1 LRAVRAR
8 WRTGLGAAVLC
19 ALAAAV
25 PAQAAFNRAPIQV
38 GPSDGGSP
46 SVVMDPAGTAHI
58 VWGIAEELIGYCALP
73 RGARQCAH
81 TTQLALDA
89 REGRPQILRRAQDG
103 ALVVIAG
110 RDDIDDDPD
119 QSTWAFTSADGVTWA
134 GPTPI
139 GLGIGASLDAAAL
152 TADGQAVDLLQSET
166 GSNLFQRAPLA
177 GPPSAAVLNLAS
189 TPAGTSTDYTYPGE
203 LERMRDGRTLALL
216 GSPADG
222 FAYRILSG
230 ADPFADASWQPWPAG
245 IVSREWDEPRGA
257 TGPRGAYVMYGVHIL
272 DQVYGA
278 APQVVRRFRGTRW
291 GRPRGLFYEVDAN
304 TDRAALAQD
313 GKGRLHA
320 AIVGYA
326 DSGRRE
332 CIAYARTSKRRW
344 FTHAVSLHQTIKDAD
359 EPGRIRLAV
368 DGKGR
373 GVVAWATDGAPS
385 VARVQ
390 RLKAGKGVTRPRP
403 SSRRGCPPFA
413 R

>member
-1 LRAVRAR
+1 
-8 WRTGLGAAVLC
+8 
-19 ALAAAV
+19 
-25 PAQAAFNRAPIQV
+25 
-38 GPSDGGSP
+38 
-46 SVVMDPAGTAHI
+46 
-58 VWGIAEELIGYCALP
+58 
-73 RGARQCAH
+73 
-81 TTQLALDA
+81 
-89 REGRPQILRRAQDG
+89 
-103 ALVVIAG
+103 VVIAG
-110 RDDIDDDPD
+110 RSDIDDDPD

-139 GLGIGASLDAAAL
+139 GLGLGASLDAAAL

-230 ADPFADASWQPWPAG
+230 ADPFADGSWQPWPAG

-278 APQVVRRFRGTRW
+278 APQVVRKLRGTRW

-320 AIVGYA
+320 VIVGYA

-373 GVVAWATDGAPS
+373 GVVAWATDGVPS